1 MTDSPAKLGSILIL
15 AGRRPGAVDALA
27 EAHGVADKCLVP
39 VAGRP
44 MIAHVLASA
53 AQSDAA
59 TIFVSSHHDGLADDL
74 GDIIVDRLGD
84 RLVFV
89 GAADNLADS
98 VLAVAEQAAFPLLIT
113 TADNCL
119 LSPDTIAE
127 IGAEAARLGVEAGVA
142 LARREDVLAAH
153 PEGQRRFYE
162 FSDVA
167 VSNCNSYWIGHRG
180 ALKAVEA
187 FRGGGQFVK
196 KPVRVMQAFGL
207 INLLR
212 FRFGLGPIHHI
223 FRRISRHLKV
233 DVAPLLVR
241 EGATAVD
248 VDNERSLRA
257 TEAIM
262 TRRRPSRRPANDLL
276 LDLDG
281 ADRLDHRLAD
291 ADLIG

>member
-1 MTDSPAKLGSILIL
+1 MTSPAAELGSILIL

-53 AQSDAA
+53 AETGAA
-59 TIFVSSHHDGLADDL
+59 RIFVSSHHDGLADDL
-74 GDIIVDRLGD
+74 GDVVVDRLGD

-89 GAADNLADS
+89 PAADNLADS
-98 VLAVAEQAAFPLLIT
+98 VFAVADLARFPMLIT

-119 LSPDTIAE
+119 LSPATIAE
-127 IGAEAARLGVEAGVA
+127 IGEEAARLGAEAGVA

-167 VSNCNSYWIGHRG
+167 VSNCNAYWIGHRG
-180 ALKAVEA
+180 ALKAAEA

-207 INLLR
+207 VNLLR

-233 DVAPLLVR
+233 EVAALLVR
-241 EGATAVD
+241 DGATAVD

-262 TRRRPSRRPANDLL
+262 ARRRPPERPEAGLL
-276 LDLDG
+276 LDLDR
-281 ADRLDHRLAD
+281 ADRLDHGLAD
-291 ADLIG
+291 AGLVG

>member
-1 MTDSPAKLGSILIL
+1 MTDTRAKLGSILIL

-59 TIFVSSHHDGLADDL
+59 TIFVSSHHAGLADDL
-74 GDIIVDRLGD
+74 GDIVVDSLGD

-89 GAADNLADS
+89 PAADNLADS
-98 VLAVAEQAAFPLLIT
+98 VLTVAEQAAFPLLIT

-119 LSPDTIAE
+119 LTPTTIAE
-127 IGAEAARLGVEAGVA
+127 IGTEAARLGVEAGVA

-180 ALKAVEA
+180 ALKAAEA

-241 EGATAVD
+241 DGATAVD

-262 TRRRPSRRPANDLL
+262 EKRRPPQRPAADLL
-276 LDLDG
+276 LGLDAG
-281 ADRLDHRLAD
+281 RPDHRLAD
-291 ADLIG
+291 AGLVG